1 MLIRVN
7 SWLLFFR
14 RIGTKIKED
23 IMTRKK
29 NSKEPSI
36 DQFVKEQL
44 EKWASAYSKDKAK
57 ADAHLP
63 VITVAMEPGSG
74 GSVMAQKIAE
84 RLGFSYFHRDI
95 VEEISKTAKIRSTVV
110 NTLEKERL
118 SGVKDFISSLIE
130 DKYIH
135 PDTYLKHLLEVIS
148 TIGEHGRAV
157 IVGRGA
163 NFILPDEDIFSV
175 RVIAPV
181 ETRIRNVALE
191 YRVTSEEAKRRV
203 IGRESRRKAFVRQS
217 FNANITNPIHY
228 NMTVNLGK
236 MSIAAAVEAVIA
248 AVMATLVGNP

>member
-1 MLIRVN
+1 M
-7 SWLLFFR
+7 
-14 RIGTKIKED
+14 TK
-23 IMTRKK
+23 KK
-29 NSKEPSI
+29 ISI
-36 DQFVKEQL
+36 DQFVKDQL
-44 EKWASAYSKDKAK
+44 NKWEGAYSKDKAK
-57 ADAHLP
+57 TEARLP
-63 VITVAMEPGSG
+63 VITVSMEPGSG

-130 DKYIH
+130 DHYIH

-148 TIGEHGRAV
+148 TIGKHGRAV

-163 NFILPDEDIFSV
+163 NFILPAEDIFSV
-175 RVIAPV
+175 RVIAPK
-181 ETRIRNVALE
+181 ETRVRNVALE

-203 IGRESRRKAFVRQS
+203 IRRESRRKAFVRHS
-217 FNANITNPIHY
+217 FNVDVTNPIHY
-228 NMTVNLGK
+228 NMIINTGK
-236 MSIAAAVEAVIA
+236 MGIAASVEAVIA